1 MALQVAA
8 QVLPPY
14 RNRFSKHQ
22 LTQPQL
28 LAVLCLMRYE
38 EGTFREAELGLN
50 ERQEWRAVWNLQ
62 AVRDYTTLYRFLR
75 RLEDHAVE
83 RGWSETVRRLR
94 RRRRRAVSRAIDGTG
109 LSYNAVS
116 THFLRRLEQ
125 HADGTTRHGHW
136 LKWLARN
143 RATPPLSFTTHNS
156 LFPPRFTVRFTRPVP
171 GATNV

>member
-1 MALQVAA
+1 MASGRAGFAA
-8 QVLPPY
+8 LPY
-14 RNRFSKHQ
+14 RSRFSKQ
-22 LTQPQL
+22 QFTQPQL
-28 LAVLCLMRYE
+28 LAALCLMRYE
-38 EGTFREAELGLN
+38 DGTFREAEVGLN

-136 LKWLARN
+136 LKWLMVVDLQQQILLAQRARQ
-143 RATPPLSFTTHNS
+143 
-156 LFPPRFTVRFTRPVP
+156 
-171 GATNV
+171 